1 MQRKCIHNVWEM
13 WWEWRTDQKFPNTIF
28 LCWQEDTKLDRGQ
41 HHLLYHHHHQLKG
54 TARQKTDKQFWGCKS
69 DDTAVQP
76 APKHLAECQ
85 HSYLALE
92 NHFSLCFAWCLV
104 FSKKLRFAILLNKNF
119 FSSILLEVGECYYE
133 FCFYT
138 TSRQSTSWMYYLL
151 SVPYGG
157 CEVPAK
163 FHDGLSTREKNH
175 QFCHRLYISVSMWMH
190 RI

>member
-1 MQRKCIHNVWEM
+1 MHNMWEM
-13 WWEWRTDQKFPNTIF
+13 WWEWRADQKFPNTIF
-28 LCWQEDTKLDRGQ
+28 LFWQEDTKLDRGQ
-41 HHLLYHHHHQLKG
+41 HHLLYHHQLKG
-54 TARQKTDKQFWGCKS
+54 TARQKTGKQFWGCKS
-69 DDTAVQP
+69 DDKAVQP

-119 FSSILLEVGECYYE
+119 FSSILLEVRECYYE

-138 TSRQSTSWMYYLL
+138 TSRQSASWVLFTQGALWWGWSSSLL
-151 SVPYGG
+151 SWQ
-157 CEVPAK
+157 A
-163 FHDGLSTREKNH
+163 LSKLKH
-175 QFCHRLYISVSMWMH
+175 QSCHMLYVSVSAWMP